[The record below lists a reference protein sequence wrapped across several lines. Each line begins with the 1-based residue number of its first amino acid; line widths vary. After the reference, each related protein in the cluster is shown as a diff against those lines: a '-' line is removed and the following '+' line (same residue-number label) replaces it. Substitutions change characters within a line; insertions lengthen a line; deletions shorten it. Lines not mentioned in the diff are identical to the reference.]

1 VPSYSGVDIHKKNA
15 YTVAKLDPE
24 DESPMTLDVSGN
36 TLYSC
41 WIFSRH

>member
-1 VPSYSGVDIHKKNA
+1 MDINKKNA

-36 TLYSC
+36 SVYSC